1 MSYPNSTEI
10 VIAIATTVV
19 VAGAA
24 AWAVKKWRRSLKS
37 QCADECI
44 GAATNLL
51 ETLSRCLDRKKNSP
65 ESKDEISLI
74 YRQTWDAWWRFHSAF
89 RQARRYQDLSET
101 IPNEIAD
108 QLSRLKA
115 ILDQDWSKEQSASL
129 QADQFQEAINQL
141 LKPVTPFEERGCS
154 QGDFT

>member
-51 ETLSRCLDRKKNSP
+51 GTLSRCLDRKKNKN
-65 ESKDEISLI
+65 ETSLAE
-74 YRQTWDAWWRFHSAF
+74 TWDAFRQFKIAF
-89 RQARRYQDLSET
+89 RAVRKYNPHLSET

-141 LKPVTPFEERGCS
+141 LKPVTPF
-154 QGDFT
+154 